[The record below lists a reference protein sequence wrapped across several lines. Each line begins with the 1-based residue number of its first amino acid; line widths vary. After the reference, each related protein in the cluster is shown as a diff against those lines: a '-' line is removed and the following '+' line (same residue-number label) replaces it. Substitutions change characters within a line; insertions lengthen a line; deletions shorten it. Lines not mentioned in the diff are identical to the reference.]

1 MPEFADKRLYVTGYG
16 RQDEAAGE
24 AVAGGNRIRFVR
36 PGQIIT
42 LSPEGNE

>member
-24 AVAGGNRIRFVR
+24 GCGGGSRISFVR

-42 LSPEGNE
+42 LSSH

>member
-24 AVAGGNRIRFVR
+24 AVAGASRIRFVR
-36 PGQIIT
+36 PGQVVT
-42 LSPEGNE
+42 LSSE